1 MIAHLLLAQRYA
13 DQRCRWCRFVWG
25 AAVETLP
32 AKELQLSLFL
42 KIPGGPSHKC
52 LDTLWIGLGLGVLE
66 RGREGM
72 EAETSVM
79 SLGPGPALG
88 EALP

>member
-1 MIAHLLLAQRYA
+1 MQLKGVAGVDSFGVQLLK
-13 DQRCRWCRFVWG
+13 RC
-25 AAVETLP
+25 LP
-32 AKELQLSLFL
+32 KSYNRTVFE
-42 KIPGGPSHKC
+42 GPWRLCHKC
-52 LDTLWIGLGLGVLE
+52 LDTLWIGLGLGVIE